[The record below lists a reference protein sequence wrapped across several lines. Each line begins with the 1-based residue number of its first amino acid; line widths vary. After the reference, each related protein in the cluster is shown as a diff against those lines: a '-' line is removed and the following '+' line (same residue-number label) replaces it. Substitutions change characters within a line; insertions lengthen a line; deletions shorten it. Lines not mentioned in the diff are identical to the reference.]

1 MMIQQQRQDMS
12 MCDYFEMTQINL
24 VLSKGGG
31 GRPGWQTYL
40 LYWNLIWKNIQCAK
54 LQEREQFYILNH
66 KVWMPSIQY
75 SWQEIKLL
83 PHLKLYS
90 PKKPILFCNLL
101 SWTLYTTRP
110 YAFEEV
116 ADSTRLTGLPGNN
129 HKAILRFLPIPFLQR
144 SLLQRVLPW

>member
-1 MMIQQQRQDMS
+1 MS

-24 VLSKGGG
+24 VLTKGGG

-40 LYWNLIWKNIQCAK
+40 PSYKKESNFTFLIN
-54 LQEREQFYILNH
+54 

-83 PHLKLYS
+83 AHLKLYS
-90 PKKPILFCNLL
+90 PKKRILFCNLL